1 PTMNINLN
9 PPPYQRKTGRPAKK
23 RKRSYDEPE
32 TVVKKRKCGKCGS
45 TTGHNKRTCAG
56 GDVGKN
62 QTGFK
67 PSTEY
72 DAANCTFTSRDQPES
87 STAKGKAKV
96 NRSRG
101 TSSFFGESSAGPS
114 TKGRPPAGPNTQG
127 STQNNQNVSQNF
139 AGIGSVS
146 QNLSVTKG
154 KKTKAKK
161 TRK

>member
-1 PTMNINLN
+1 MNVNVN

-45 TTGHNKRTCAG
+45 IAGHNKRTCTG

-72 DAANCTFTSRDQPES
+72 DAANCTFTQRDQPES
-87 STAKGKAKV
+87 STARGKAKV

-101 TSSFFGESSAGPS
+101 TSFFVGESSAGPS
-114 TKGRPPAGPNTQG
+114 TQGRPVAGPNTHG
-127 STQNNQNVSQNF
+127 STQDNQNFSQNF

-146 QNLSVTKG
+146 QHLSVTKG
-154 KKTKAKK
+154 KQTKAKK